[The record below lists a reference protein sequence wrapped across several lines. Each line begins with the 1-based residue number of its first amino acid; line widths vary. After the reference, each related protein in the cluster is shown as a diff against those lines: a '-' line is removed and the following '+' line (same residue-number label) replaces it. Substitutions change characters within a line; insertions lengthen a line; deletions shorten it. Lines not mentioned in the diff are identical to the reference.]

1 MASKPT
7 VFRPSRRELRTIRLM
22 VLLGVLAI
30 GHFLYWFFQAEN
42 RGHGLLFGLITA
54 IFIYGL
60 LRNLYLW
67 YHYVAISIPETPPLE
82 RSFTVDILTTYFPGE
97 PYEMTL
103 STLEAIQ
110 RIHYPHTTYLCDE
123 ANDPFLRERCREMG
137 IIHVTR
143 NNRIDAKAGNINNAL
158 KQATGEICLILDPD
172 HVPEPDFLDP
182 VLPHFQDPEI
192 GFVQVVQSYGNVRES
207 LVARGAAEQTFQ
219 FYGPMMMSMNTYGTV
234 NAIGA
239 NCTFRRAA
247 LDSIGGHAPGL
258 SEDMHT
264 AMQLHARGWKSV
276 YVPRILARGL
286 APSTLHA
293 FFKQQLKWSRGTFEL
308 LFRVYP
314 KLFRHFTFR
323 QKLHYGL
330 LPLHFLIGLIY
341 LFSFS
346 VPVLSLL
353 LAETPWK
360 GSLLLF
366 LLVLLPISASN
377 LLIRAYIQRWVME
390 KEERGFHLV
399 GGLLQITTWWVYLL
413 GFLYAIIN
421 KKVPYLPT
429 PKGDENSTD
438 LRIVLPNILMG
449 LISLGAIAYGL
460 HRDLTPYSLAMAGFA
475 FLNALFMFFGVYLAT
490 RVTNKNQILRTYLAK
505 RTLSLL
511 VSLKHAFERLSDRLF
526 HLTRATALPFLLLII
541 LLSLFG
547 LQRYEYAQW
556 DGVQPRVAKPREGI
570 THLGIFLPTEPDGFT
585 NLKAVKRLEQQ
596 EGISFDLASIYV
608 PWGERG
614 GREIRRRL
622 DQIANQGYHP
632 MITWE
637 PWTNDFA
644 AADTLKELSE
654 NKRVFQHILSGT
666 FDTYIDVVARDLKDF
681 RKPVFLRFAHE
692 FNNPFYP
699 WSESGGNTPDTF
711 REAWRYVHD
720 RFQEQ
725 GAQNVIWVWNPFS
738 PENLDSYY
746 PGDGYADWIGVTGLD
761 YGPYGRTGHS
771 ISFDSLYRP
780 FHDAF
785 NNLARLPVM
794 VAEFGTLA
802 KGVDADNW
810 LQEALASADRD
821 FGEIK
826 AWTVFHSDRDINLPP
841 GAIGQV
847 DKLDWTNS
855 LASLKSLGA
864 QGRTRLLNPDPKPS
878 GSSKPY
884 GALPLPEFPIRG
896 VAFKKAQQWYSSR
909 YTATRASLEH
919 DFSLM
924 KQGGFNTIKYY
935 GPTLYDRNV
944 LQIAPEFNLQVI
956 YGLWIPD
963 DLDFIKDSLRLKATR
978 KQITAT
984 VERLKGHPEILA
996 WNLGNP
1002 HWTTL
1007 AFRFQRPELDDQRK
1021 AYLRFLKQLSFA
1033 IKAIDPSRYLFA
1045 DLCPD
1050 PDPGTQFDAYS
1061 KAGLAIDAYGLIGDR
1076 HEPLKEFM
1084 QLTQEAGLKAIVSDA
1099 PADLYADVGNVH
1111 FLARNWQ
1118 DQWNDQSVT
1127 FDGLLDMLGR
1137 KRLGY
1142 HELSRAWQAKPIPE
1156 LEGGIAILRP
1166 ATALNPGNSVTFR
1179 AKRFS
1184 DGHWKDPSRETGDQY
1199 HWFLEKT
1206 DYYGNPIALKII
1218 GSGASVRLTI
1228 PENYEFFR
1236 LRLTY
1241 AAGDRVISDRQPLNL
1256 PLHSSIR
1263 SRPDS
1268 KH

>member
-30 GHFLYWFFQAEN
+30 GHFLYWFFQEEN

-54 IFIYGL
+54 IFVYGL

-67 YHYVAISIPETPPLE
+67 YHYVAISIPETPGLE
-82 RSFTVDILTTYFPGE
+82 RTFTVDILTTYFPGE

-103 STLEAIQ
+103 ATLEAIQ

-158 KQATGEICLILDPD
+158 RQATGEICLILDPD

-182 VLPHFQDPEI
+182 VLPHFQNPEI
-192 GFVQVVQSYGNVRES
+192 GFVQVVQSYGNTRES
-207 LVARGAAEQTFQ
+207 LVARGAAEQTYQ

-258 SEDMHT
+258 AEDMHT
-264 AMQLHARGWKSV
+264 AMQLHAKGWKSV
-276 YVPRILARGL
+276 YVPRILAKGL
-286 APSTLHA
+286 APATLHA

-314 KLFRHFTFR
+314 KLFRRFTLR
-323 QKLHYGL
+323 QKFHYGL
-330 LPLHFLIGLIY
+330 LPLHFLVGLIY

-421 KKVPYLPT
+421 KNVPYLPT
-429 PKGDENSTD
+429 PKGDESATN
-438 LRIVLPNILMG
+438 LKIVFPNILMG
-449 LISLGAIAYGL
+449 LVCLGAIAFGL
-460 HRDLTPYSLAMAGFA
+460 QRDLTPYSLAMAGFA
-475 FLNALFMFFGVYLAT
+475 FLNALFMFFGVYLGT
-490 RVTNKNQILRTYLAK
+490 RVTNKNQILRTHLK
-505 RTLSLL
+505 KGILTIL
-511 VSLKHAFERLSDRLF
+511 VGIKHAFERLSDRLF

-541 LLSLFG
+541 LLSLYG
-547 LQRYEYAQW
+547 LRRYQYAQW
-556 DGVQPRVAKPREGI
+556 DGVQPRAAKPREGI
-570 THLGIFLPTEPDGFT
+570 THLGIFLPTGSDGIT
-585 NLKAVKRLEQQ
+585 NLKAVKILEQQ
-596 EGISFDLASIYV
+596 EGISFDVASIYV
-608 PWGERG
+608 PWGRQG
-614 GREIRRRL
+614 GREIRHRL
-622 DQIANQGYHP
+622 DQIANQGYLP

-644 AADTLKELSE
+644 AADTLPELGE

-666 FDTYIDVVARDLKDF
+666 FNTFIDSVALSLKDF
-681 RKPVFLRFAHE
+681 RDPVFLRFAHE
-692 FNNPFYP
+692 FDNPAYP
-699 WSESGGNTPDTF
+699 WSPSGGNSPASF
-711 REAWRYVHD
+711 REAWRYVHN
-720 RFQEQ
+720 RFRLQ
-725 GAQNVIWVWNPFS
+725 GADNVIWVWNPFRAG
-738 PENLDSYY
+738 NMGSYY
-746 PGDGYADWIGVTGLD
+746 PGDGYVDWFGVTGLD
-761 YGPYGRTGHS
+761 YGPYNRTGKS
-771 ISFDSLYRP
+771 SPFDSLYRP

-802 KGVDADNW
+802 KGVDAENW

-826 AWTVFHSDRDINLPP
+826 AWTVFHSDRDMNLPP
-841 GAIGQV
+841 GAIGRV

-864 QGRTRLLNPDPKPS
+864 QGRTRLPNPDHKLP
-878 GSSKPY
+878 GFSKPY
-884 GALPLPEFPIRG
+884 RALPLPEYPIRG

-924 KQGGFNTIKYY
+924 KQGGVNTIKYY

-963 DLDFIKDSLRLKATR
+963 DLDFIRDSLSLQATR
-978 KQITAT
+978 EQIIAT
-984 VERLKGHPEILA
+984 VARLKGHPEILA

-1002 HWTTL
+1002 HWSNL
-1007 AFRFQRPELDDQRK
+1007 AFRFQRPELDGQRR
-1021 AYLRFLKQLSFA
+1021 AYLRWLKQLSFA
-1033 IKAIDPSRYLFA
+1033 IKAIDTSRYLFA

-1076 HEPLKEFM
+1076 HAPLKEFM
-1084 QLTQEAGLKAIVSDA
+1084 QLTREAGFQAFVSDA
-1099 PADLYADVGNVH
+1099 PAELYADVGNIH
-1111 FLARNWQ
+1111 FVARNWQ

-1142 HELSRAWQAKPIPE
+1142 HELKREWEGVPVPGIT
-1156 LEGGIAILRP
+1156 GGIAILRP
-1166 ATALNPGNSVTFR
+1166 ALALHANQYTTYQ
-1179 AKRFS
+1179 AKRFL
-1184 DGHWKDPSRETGDQY
+1184 DNQWQDPKDESENQY
-1199 HWFLEKT
+1199 HWFLLKK
-1206 DYYGNPIALKII
+1206 DYYGNTIAVKQVGTGSSLKL
-1218 GSGASVRLTI
+1218 RI
-1228 PENYEFFR
+1228 PEQYDLFE
-1236 LRLTY
+1236 LMLTY
-1241 AAGDRVISDRQPLNL
+1241 ESGERILSDRVSLNL
-1256 PLHSSIR
+1256 PLPASIR
-1263 SRPDS
+1263 GQY
-1268 KH
+1268 KK